1 MKFNKILFYLSI
13 IIKKIEKK
21 FNFTLYYIFPF
32 RLLCRTIELFLFK
45 KLDKDFEPVSNYFL
59 HKNFK
64 EKKNIFI
71 ISAGVGKNIDFEKVL
86 LENFSISKM
95 VMVDPTFYS
104 QNMMN
109 NLNLQKTY
117 FFRRAL
123 DRDIGNKK
131 IYKPLIKGDL
141 NYSLENS
148 NFDENNFEYV
158 KTTNIKALLKF
169 MGFDNKNT
177 LILKLDVE
185 GVADKIILDCLS
197 NNVFPDSI
205 NFELEKPNNIFSQFN
220 YFRRV
225 FKLNNV
231 LKKNYKLYRNT
242 ETKLGFRIEL
252 TANKLN

>member
-21 FNFTLYYIFPF
+21 FNITLYYFFPF
-32 RLLCRTIELFLFK
+32 RLLCRIIELLLFK
-45 KLDKDFEPVSNYFL
+45 KIDQDFEPVSNYFL

-64 EKKNIFI
+64 EKKNILI
-71 ISAGVGKNIDFEKVL
+71 ISAGVGKNIDFEKIL
-86 LENFSISKM
+86 LEKFSISKM
-95 VMVDPTFYS
+95 VMVDPTFFS
-104 QNMMN
+104 QNMIN
-109 NLNLQKTY
+109 DLNLHKTY

-148 NFDENNFEYV
+148 NLDENNFEYV

-169 MGFDNKNT
+169 LSFDKNST

-197 NNVFPDSI
+197 NNVYPESI
-205 NFELEKPNNIFSQFN
+205 NFELEKPNDIFSQFN
-220 YFRRV
+220 YFKRV
-225 FKLNNV
+225 LKLNNV
-231 LKKNYKLYRNT
+231 LKKNYKLYTNT

-252 TANKLN
+252 TANRLS